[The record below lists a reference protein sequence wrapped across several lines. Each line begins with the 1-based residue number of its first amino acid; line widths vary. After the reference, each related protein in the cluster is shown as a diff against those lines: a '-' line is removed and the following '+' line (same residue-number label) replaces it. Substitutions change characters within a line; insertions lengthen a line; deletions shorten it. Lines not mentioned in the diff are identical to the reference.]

1 MDKKTYNLDNLRGK
15 QPFSVP
21 KGYMDGLTDRIMN
34 QIPEKR
40 PQAEEPLVISWAD
53 RVRPW
58 LYLAAVFAGLGIFFK
73 TIVGIMPQTENAE
86 DSLLVQSERPLVSPD
101 EIEAEQEEDLAY
113 LEYIEMKY
121 SADLLDNAIHGDGL
135 I

>member
-15 QPFSVP
+15 QPFSN
-21 KGYMDGLTDRIMN
+21 GYMDGLTDRIMN

-101 EIEAEQEEDLAY
+101 EIEAEQEEDLEY

-121 SADLLDNAIHGDGL
+121 SADLLANELNGDE
-135 I
+135 

>member
-15 QPFSVP
+15 QPSSVP
-21 KGYMDGLTDRIMN
+21 KAYMDGLTDRIMN

-73 TIVGIMPQTENAE
+73 TIVGVMPQTENKG

-101 EIEAEQEEDLAY
+101 EIEAEQEEDLEY

-121 SADLLDNAIHGDGL
+121 SADLLANELNGDE
-135 I
+135 

>member
-101 EIEAEQEEDLAY
+101 EIQDEQEEDLEY

-121 SADLLDNAIHGDGL
+121 SADLLDNELNGDE
-135 I
+135 

>member
-21 KGYMDGLTDRIMN
+21 KGYMDGLSDRIMN

-73 TIVGIMPQTENAE
+73 TIVGVMPQTENKE

-101 EIEAEQEEDLAY
+101 EIEAEQEEDLEY

-121 SADLLDNAIHGDGL
+121 SDDLIANELNGDE
-135 I
+135 

>member
-73 TIVGIMPQTENAE
+73 TIVGVMPQTENAE

-101 EIEAEQEEDLAY
+101 EIEAEQEEDLEY

-121 SADLLDNAIHGDGL
+121 SDDLIANELNGDE
-135 I
+135 

>member
-40 PQAEEPLVISWAD
+40 LQAEEPLVISWAD

-73 TIVGIMPQTENAE
+73 TIVGVMPQTEE

-101 EIEAEQEEDLAY
+101 EIQDEQEEDLEY

-121 SADLLDNAIHGDGL
+121 SADLLANELNGDE
-135 I
+135 

>member
-86 DSLLVQSERPLVSPD
+86 DSLLVQSDRPLVSPE
-101 EIEAEQEEDLAY
+101 EIEAEQEEDLEY

-121 SADLLDNAIHGDGL
+121 SDDLIANELNGDE
-135 I
+135 

>member
-21 KGYMDGLTDRIMN
+21 KGYMDGLTDRIMY

-73 TIVGIMPQTENAE
+73 TIVGVMPQTENAE

-101 EIEAEQEEDLAY
+101 EIEAEQEEDLEY

-121 SADLLDNAIHGDGL
+121 SDDLIANELNGDE
-135 I
+135 

>member
-73 TIVGIMPQTENAE
+73 TIVGVMPQTENKE

-101 EIEAEQEEDLAY
+101 EIQDEQEEDLEY

-121 SADLLDNAIHGDGL
+121 SADLIANELNGDE
-135 I
+135 

>member
-73 TIVGIMPQTENAE
+73 TIVGVMPQTENKE

-101 EIEAEQEEDLAY
+101 EIEAEQEEDLEY

-121 SADLLDNAIHGDGL
+121 SADLLANELNGDE
-135 I
+135 

>member
-73 TIVGIMPQTENAE
+73 TIVGVMPQTENEE
-86 DSLLVQSERPLVSPD
+86 DSLLVQSDRPLVSPD
-101 EIEAEQEEDLAY
+101 EIEAEQEEDLEY

-121 SADLLDNAIHGDGL
+121 SDDLIANELNGDE
-135 I
+135 

>member
-73 TIVGIMPQTENAE
+73 TIVGVMPQTENKE

-101 EIEAEQEEDLAY
+101 EIEAEQEEDLEY

-121 SADLLDNAIHGDGL
+121 SDDLIANELNGDD
-135 I
+135 

>member
-73 TIVGIMPQTENAE
+73 TIVGVMPQTENKE

-101 EIEAEQEEDLAY
+101 EIEAEQEEDLEY

-121 SADLLDNAIHGDGL
+121 SADLLDNELNGDE
-135 I
+135 

>member
-73 TIVGIMPQTENAE
+73 TIVGVMPQTENEE

-101 EIEAEQEEDLAY
+101 EIEAEQEEDLEY

-121 SADLLDNAIHGDGL
+121 SNDLIANELNGDE
-135 I
+135 

>member
-73 TIVGIMPQTENAE
+73 TIVGVMPQTENKE

-101 EIEAEQEEDLAY
+101 EIQDEQEEVLVY

-121 SADLLDNAIHGDGL
+121 SDDLIANELNGDE
-135 I
+135 

>member
-73 TIVGIMPQTENAE
+73 TIVGVMPQTANEE
-86 DSLLVQSERPLVSPD
+86 DSLLVQSKRPLVSPD
-101 EIEAEQEEDLAY
+101 EIPDEQEEDLEY

-121 SADLLDNAIHGDGL
+121 SDDLIANELNGDE
-135 I
+135 

>member
-101 EIEAEQEEDLAY
+101 EIEAEQEEDLEY

-121 SADLLDNAIHGDGL
+121 SADLLTNELNGDE
-135 I
+135 

>member
-73 TIVGIMPQTENAE
+73 TIVGVMPQTEE

-101 EIEAEQEEDLAY
+101 EIQDEQEEDLEY

-121 SADLLDNAIHGDGL
+121 SDDLIANELNGDE
-135 I
+135 

>member
-21 KGYMDGLTDRIMN
+21 KGYMDGLTDRIMK
-34 QIPEKR
+34 QVPDKR

-73 TIVGIMPQTENAE
+73 TIVGVMPQRENKE

-101 EIEAEQEEDLAY
+101 EIQDEQEEDLEY

-121 SADLLDNAIHGDGL
+121 SDDLIANELNGDE
-135 I
+135 

>member
-101 EIEAEQEEDLAY
+101 EIQDEQEEDLEY

-121 SADLLDNAIHGDGL
+121 SDDLIANELDGDE
-135 I
+135 

>member
-40 PQAEEPLVISWAD
+40 LQAEEPLVISWAD

-101 EIEAEQEEDLAY
+101 EIEAEQEEDLEY

-121 SADLLDNAIHGDGL
+121 SADLLANELNGDE
-135 I
+135 

>member
-34 QIPEKR
+34 QIPERR

-73 TIVGIMPQTENAE
+73 TIVGVMPQTENKE

-101 EIEAEQEEDLAY
+101 EIQDEQEEDLEY

-121 SADLLDNAIHGDGL
+121 SDDLIANELNGDE
-135 I
+135 

>member
-73 TIVGIMPQTENAE
+73 TIVGIMPQTEE

-101 EIEAEQEEDLAY
+101 EIEAEQEEDLEY

-121 SADLLDNAIHGDGL
+121 SDDLIANELNGDE
-135 I
+135 

>member
-73 TIVGIMPQTENAE
+73 TIVGIMPQTENEE

-101 EIEAEQEEDLAY
+101 EIEAEQEEDLEY

-121 SADLLDNAIHGDGL
+121 SADLLANELNGDE
-135 I
+135 

>member
-1 MDKKTYNLDNLRGK
+1 MDKKTYNLDNVRGK

-73 TIVGIMPQTENAE
+73 TIVGVMPQTENEE

-101 EIEAEQEEDLAY
+101 EIQDEQEEDLEY

-121 SADLLDNAIHGDGL
+121 SADLLANELNGDE
-135 I
+135 

>member
-73 TIVGIMPQTENAE
+73 TIVGVMPQTENAE
-86 DSLLVQSERPLVSPD
+86 DSLLVQAERPLVSPD
-101 EIEAEQEEDLAY
+101 EIEAEQEEDLEY

-121 SADLLDNAIHGDGL
+121 SADLLANELNGDE
-135 I
+135 

>member
-86 DSLLVQSERPLVSPD
+86 DSLLVQSDRPLVSPD
-101 EIEAEQEEDLAY
+101 EIQDEQEEDLEY

-121 SADLLDNAIHGDGL
+121 SADLLANELNGDE
-135 I
+135 

>member
-73 TIVGIMPQTENAE
+73 TIVGVMPQTENKE

-101 EIEAEQEEDLAY
+101 EIQDEQEEDLEY

-121 SADLLDNAIHGDGL
+121 SNDLIANELNGDE
-135 I
+135 

>member
-40 PQAEEPLVISWAD
+40 PQAVEPLVISWAD

-73 TIVGIMPQTENAE
+73 TIVGVMPQTENKE

-101 EIEAEQEEDLAY
+101 EIEAEQEEDLEY

-121 SADLLDNAIHGDGL
+121 SADLIANELNGDE
-135 I
+135 

>member
-101 EIEAEQEEDLAY
+101 EIEAEQQEDLEY

-121 SADLLDNAIHGDGL
+121 SDDLIANELNGDE
-135 I
+135 

>member
-101 EIEAEQEEDLAY
+101 EIQDEQEEDLEY

-121 SADLLDNAIHGDGL
+121 SADLIANELNGDE
-135 I
+135 

>member
-73 TIVGIMPQTENAE
+73 TIVGVMPQTENKG
-86 DSLLVQSERPLVSPD
+86 DSLLVQSERDVCAAARPTPYRPYGLPLSRSPR
-101 EIEAEQEEDLAY
+101 
-113 LEYIEMKY
+113 
-121 SADLLDNAIHGDGL
+121 
-135 I
+135 

>member
-86 DSLLVQSERPLVSPD
+86 DSLIVQSERPLVSPD
-101 EIEAEQEEDLAY
+101 EIQDEQEEDLEY

-121 SADLLDNAIHGDGL
+121 SDDLIANELNGDE
-135 I
+135 

>member
-73 TIVGIMPQTENAE
+73 TIVGVMPQTENKE
-86 DSLLVQSERPLVSPD
+86 DSLLVQSDRPLVSPD
-101 EIEAEQEEDLAY
+101 EIEAEQEEDLEY

-121 SADLLDNAIHGDGL
+121 SADLLANELNGDE
-135 I
+135 

>member
-73 TIVGIMPQTENAE
+73 TIVGVMPQTANQG

-101 EIEAEQEEDLAY
+101 EIQDEQEEDLEY

-121 SADLLDNAIHGDGL
+121 SDDLIANELNGDE
-135 I
+135 

>member
-73 TIVGIMPQTENAE
+73 TIVGIMPQTENEE

-101 EIEAEQEEDLAY
+101 EIEAEQEEDLEY

-121 SADLLDNAIHGDGL
+121 SDDLIANELNGDE
-135 I
+135 

>member
-73 TIVGIMPQTENAE
+73 TIVGVMPQTENAE

-101 EIEAEQEEDLAY
+101 EIEAEQEEDLEY

-121 SADLLDNAIHGDGL
+121 SADLLANELNGDE
-135 I
+135 

>member
-101 EIEAEQEEDLAY
+101 DIEAEQEEDLEY

-121 SADLLDNAIHGDGL
+121 SADLLANELNGDE
-135 I
+135 

>member
-58 LYLAAVFAGLGIFFK
+58 LYLAAVFAGLGILFK

-101 EIEAEQEEDLAY
+101 EIEAEQEEDLEY

-121 SADLLDNAIHGDGL
+121 SDDLIANELNGDE
-135 I
+135 

>member
-73 TIVGIMPQTENAE
+73 TIVGVMPQTENKE

-101 EIEAEQEEDLAY
+101 EIEAEQEEDLEY

-121 SADLLDNAIHGDGL
+121 SADQLANELNGDE
-135 I
+135 